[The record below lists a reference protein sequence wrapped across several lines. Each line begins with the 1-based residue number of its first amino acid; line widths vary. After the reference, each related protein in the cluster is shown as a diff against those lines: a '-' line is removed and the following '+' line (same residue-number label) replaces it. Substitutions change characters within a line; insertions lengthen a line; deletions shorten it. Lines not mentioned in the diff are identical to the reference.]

1 VTKRILPQTK
11 AQDPWLTIAEVLAEI
26 GVPRA
31 TWSRWQA
38 QRKTPRMVRFP
49 NRQLRI
55 RRSWLEEWLED
66 LEVVA

>member
-1 VTKRILPQTK
+1 VTKPLQSKK
-11 AQDPWLTIAEVLAEI
+11 AQDPWMTVAEVLAEV

-38 QRKTPRMVRFP
+38 QGKTPRRVRLP
-49 NRQLRI
+49 NGQLRI

-66 LEVVA
+66 LEVAA